1 MTSAIFPARNTPQCE
16 DVFGAG
22 LDFPLSGSNSAAV
35 VYNCDPDGSKGGLFP
50 ATINTVGATE
60 CACPLGRTLKD
71 GACALPT
78 TPEEQCDAAGW
89 VYDAAGWCDIGF
101 QAPGEA
107 NPGRCFFD
115 SARSSAS
122 GTDVHCKDVFGGDY
136 NFPQK
141 PPDGSAS
148 VYAYNCDPDGS
159 KGGLPATVN
168 LTGETACRCDDSGG
182 TWPNCAGKT
191 CSDAGWDYAGADGA
205 CGVLV
210 TLSGGETHDQCR
222 FTTGLDSPQC
232 ADIFGA
238 AATLTLPAPT
248 VDAGG
253 ATLRFVYGCDPNETS
268 GLLPATINTIA
279 ATACACAAGEEVING
294 ECVSSAVANSCRA
307 GWTLS
312 VDDGSCGILVTLSG
326 GDSSDFCRLTGSDSP
341 QCADVFGAGATLP
354 APTVGADGATLRFVY
369 DCDPDGTSGLLPATA
384 NTIGA
389 TECGCP
395 SGEHLLDGQ
404 CAPSPTADSCLTGGW
419 PLSLSDGACGVLVTM
434 FDGDSADRCY
444 LTGFTGLDS
453 PQCADVF
460 GTAALIPAPT
470 VDADGATLRFVYN
483 CDQAGTNG
491 LLPATANTIGAT
503 ECGCPSGEHLLDGQ
517 CAPSPTADS
526 CLTGGWPL
534 SLSDGAC
541 GVLVTMFD
549 GDSADRCY
557 LTGFAGLDS
566 PQCADVFGT
575 AALIP
580 APTVDAGGAT
590 LRFIY
595 NCDQD
600 GTAGL
605 LPATANTVGAT
616 ACSCAAAGK
625 HLIGDACVSSP
636 AVDNCLAGGWN
647 LSLADGACG
656 VPMTLSGGAAYDR
669 CYFFG
674 SNLPQCADVFGVS
687 GAIPPPTVN
696 VSGATLRFVYN
707 CDPDGDRGGVI
718 PAAENTTGA
727 TECSCAATGQTLQD
741 GVCGCPAGQAVQGGR
756 CAACPSGQG
765 VLADGTCGACP
776 TGASVQSGVCQC
788 DAAGQVAGRSSCACP
803 AGKIADNNAC
813 VEPTTEAERCRAAQW
828 QYAAHDA
835 ADRQTLGDGRCFI
848 STRNVG
854 NNSDNDACNVLD
866 ASGGGSIQFPCSDI
880 FGDALPTRPA
890 DLSSPRYV
898 YNCDPDNDTGLLP
911 ATKNTIEATEC
922 ACPDGQGILADGN
935 CGVCPI
941 GQGIIDGACLP
952 VVVASGARRCA
963 AAGRTFDSSNGGS
976 CAAAITLS
984 GGALFDKC
992 YFSDTNTPQCEDV
1005 FGAGLN
1011 FPPAGSN
1018 SAAVVYNCDPN
1029 GDTGLLPATI
1039 NTVAATACFCSDG
1052 ERLIGGVCVARAV
1065 TDSCQAAGWP
1075 LFATDG
1081 ACGAPVTLFGGTGS
1095 DRCYL
1100 TGTKSPQCADV
1111 FGASVEIPKP
1121 VVDIFGAT
1129 LSFVYRCDPD
1139 GGLGGLIPA
1148 TVNTI
1153 GATACGCPSK
1163 GALINGV
1170 CENPRDKCTDAG
1182 WDYDAYSDL
1191 CGIHS
1196 QAFGVNPRNFCRFDD
1211 APSHSRDLFQ
1221 RCADIFGDEYDFPQK
1236 PPDGSVPTYIYNC
1249 DPYGRTGGAPARAN
1263 RNGETECGCDGSGGT
1278 WPNCAAKACLDA
1290 GWDYAG
1296 SGGTCGVL
1304 LTLSGGAAHDRCH
1317 FTGATAPQCAEVF
1330 GADLDFPAPTLSTL
1344 GATLRF
1350 VYNCDPDGETGLIP
1364 ATANIVGATACGCPD
1379 GEYLFGGRCVTAPAA
1394 DSCQAAGWPVLAA
1407 DGACGVLI
1415 TLADGAVSD
1424 RCYFIGS
1431 SSPQCADVFGVSE
1444 VIPAP
1449 TVAADGATLRFV
1461 YNCDEDGESG
1471 LIPAA
1476 ENTAGATACSCAGE
1490 GQTLRNGVC
1499 ACPAGQAV
1507 QNGACAACPTG
1518 QGVLDGDG
1526 ICGTCPDGSTE
1537 VNGVC
1542 QCAITGQVAGIDS
1555 CACPVGQLLKGGAC
1569 VNPTTEAERCRAAQW
1584 QYAARDMA
1592 DHRTLGDGRCFI
1604 STRDVDDNRD
1614 DDACNVLDSS
1624 DGRSI
1629 EFPCSDIFG
1638 DALPTPVVDGGGAT
1652 LRFVYN
1658 CDPDGT
1664 NGLMPAT
1671 KNTIGATECAC
1682 PSEQGVLADGT
1693 CGVCPSGQGL
1703 VDGACLPV
1711 VVAFGARRCAAAGK
1725 TFDSSDGGSCAVA
1738 ITLAGEADFDK
1749 CYFSGEVS
1757 PQCTDVFG
1765 VNLAF
1770 PAADVT
1776 VIYNCDPDGSAGG
1789 LIPATANTV
1798 GATACGCSD
1807 GEELIGGGC
1816 VANAVADRCRLNW
1829 PLLAEDGACGIPL
1842 TLSGDAAGDRCYL
1855 TGSAS
1860 PQCADIFGA
1869 GLDFPAPALSALGV
1883 TLPFVYNCDPNRV
1896 TGLVPATANTI
1907 GATACGCAAGMEMI
1921 GGKCVVNAAAN
1932 SCRAGWTLFAADSAC
1947 GIPVTL
1953 SGGAASDRCHLVG
1966 SADPQC
1972 ADVFGSG
1979 EALPPP
1985 VVDGGGA
1992 TLRFVYNCDP
2002 RGTNGMI
2009 PATANTIGA
2018 TECVCPAGEV
2028 EIDGECRKIS
2038 PISGFGGQMLMTM
2051 AYLHNSESRPLYPI
2065 MMAAISARHIGRP
2078 NYYGLVS
2085 AYDDFSA
2092 SDRIGYTRIISAAFD
2107 LGAAGV
2113 TADDIRLTRQGLLK
2127 VILDQIPAV
2136 GVPTVKCEDR
2146 SWTVLAMGGACGI
2159 PITLS
2164 GGGASDRCYF
2174 PGFASPQC
2182 ADVFGEGFDFPAPA
2196 LSASG
2201 AALSFVYNC
2210 DPRGITGL
2218 LPATVNTIGATAC
2231 VCPAEQIVYEGVCA
2245 FIPDVGLISETL
2257 SPSPDLAA
2265 ARTLLDNGANP
2276 NVLLRPDGTALLA
2289 AAVTMNHAGLVSVLI
2304 TAGANPTLR
2313 VTRGADSHLLPDFF
2327 ATLPDGIEG
2336 ANLLI
2341 HWDGAVQG
2349 AALTSDVAFNWRGA
2363 AGDGFIRRALDTH
2376 ARAGLSE
2383 IRQAETEV
2391 MISYAQSRGGRGNCG
2406 VPPFAD
2412 ERACNARRICGATA
2426 DFTAYSCLA
2435 CPGAPLRSADGASC
2449 VSACGDAEILG
2460 APTSWGEAQCG
2471 CPAAGQGVAEG
2482 VCRICPAGTRLRQG
2496 ACACPVA
2503 GEGLIDGVCALCPQ
2517 GASLV
2522 GGSCACPFGQEAAV
2536 GFCLSP
2542 AIASAA
2548 RKCAAAGWNFSSGAG
2563 GTCELPIKLANGNAF
2578 DGCHLSGKFI
2588 PQCAA
2593 VFGADLDFPTPIV
2606 RGGATLR
2613 FVYNC
2618 DPHGTNGR
2626 VPATVNTVGAT
2637 SCCDAGQSA
2646 SRATGGVCLDP
2657 EQEAEAQKCAD
2668 AGWEYSAANG
2678 GACEVPVMLSGANL
2692 FRRCYFS
2699 GNFIPQ
2705 CAAVFGDGLAF
2716 PAKPPPPAPP
2726 AAFVYDCDPVG
2737 ASGLIPATVNTLG
2750 ATACACPLGGGGDNC
2765 ACPAGENVVEGVCR
2779 LPEDAA
2785 LISEAL
2791 SPRPRLST
2799 IRALLD
2805 GGANPAVTLAGGAPL
2820 VIAALTLNR
2829 PGVLSVLITA
2839 GASPYVVYNFRA
2851 PAGAGALGEPVNI
2864 PLHITGLDR
2873 SGGLELLRH
2882 WGGAAAILAGGPTLD
2897 WSAARGNSDGAFRNL
2912 ADRYYAAGSGR
2923 RAEMRAMGGYLL
2935 DLGADCSDYV
2945 STSVFNLGIDYTPLC
2960 NSRLSCPSARG
2971 GFVHDC
2977 LACSG
2982 APLQQGAA
2990 CVSVDAAQNC
3000 EDAGWGRLPGDDRC
3014 GIPVT
3019 LSGGGAA
3026 DQCHFSGDNAPQ
3038 CASVFGAL
3046 LDFPA
3051 PTLAADGATLRF
3063 VYNCDPDGEKRQIPT
3078 TINTIGA
3085 TMCGCAASGEEVVD
3099 GACVPVCADDEIR
3112 VGGICVPSNVVDLC
3126 ESAGWPLLAAEGA
3139 CGILLTLSG
3148 GATFDRC
3155 HITGSVAPQCK
3166 DVFGAT
3172 LHYFPA
3178 PTVGADGATLRF
3190 VYNCDPNG
3198 QTGFVPAT
3206 ANTVAATACGC
3217 PDGQTP
3223 VDGACVAEVIAA
3235 GAQSCRDAGRAYD
3248 VDNGGGCAVAI
3259 TLFGGAEFDK
3269 CYFSGVK
3276 APQCADVFGADPAF
3290 PAADVT
3296 VIYNCDPNGVSGLIP
3311 ATINTV
3317 EATECSCL
3325 GGLAAVNGV
3334 CAFACADNEALV
3346 NGVCVPASLEFA
3358 AQKCADANR
3367 EFSPSDG
3374 GSCVVPVRPAGGN
3387 VFSRCYF
3394 SGSFD
3399 PQCADVFGADLAFP
3413 DQLSAPIVYNC
3424 DPLGQTGLLP
3434 ATTNTIEA
3442 TECVCPAG
3450 EEPVGG
3456 VCASSDVV
3464 DLCASAGWVLS
3475 AGEGSCGIPVTRP
3488 GGVDFD
3494 GCYLTGS
3501 ADPQCAD
3508 VFGSAVNYF
3517 PAPTVGVDG
3526 ATLRFVFNCD
3536 PDGSKGQIPASA
3548 NTIGATECSCVDGGE
3563 QVVGDVCVPDAIA
3576 IGAQKCLDAGRGFFE
3591 VNGGGCRVAVTLS
3604 GGDDYDRCYLTR
3616 GNDPQCEEIFGA
3628 GLAFPADPN
3637 VTVIYNC
3644 DPKDQTGFIPATI
3657 NTVGA
3662 TECSCPVGENPVG
3675 GVCVPDAIAVGA
3687 QNCLNAGRD
3696 FSKPDGGSCA
3706 VAVTLSGEA
3715 EFDRCYLSGPKSP
3728 QCEDVFGAG
3737 LVFPAAGSNSAPVIY
3752 NCDPKDQT
3760 GFIPATIN
3768 TVGATECACPVGEEP
3783 VGGACVSSAI
3793 AVEARRCLDAGWV
3806 FSEADGGGCAVPLAP
3821 AGAPDSDRCYFTD
3834 SAQPQCS
3841 DVFGAI
3847 VNYFPAP
3854 TVAAGGAT
3862 LRFVYDC
3869 DPDGTKGFLPATINT
3884 VRATACACPAG
3895 HDIVGD
3901 VCVLNAVA
3909 TGAQNCL
3916 DANRELSAADGGS
3929 CAAAIR
3935 LAGGGLFDKC
3945 HFSGELSPQCEKV
3958 FGTGL
3963 VFPAADPGVTVIYNC
3978 DPDGGKG
3985 LVPAT
3990 INTNGATDCSC
4001 AVAEQNIVGG
4011 VCRCPDG
4018 QGLLAGGTCG
4028 ACAKDGEGVLSDGTC
4043 GACPFGHAI
4052 DSGVCIA
4059 SAIVDLCENAG
4070 WASSLSGGGACE
4082 IPLTGSG
4089 GEAVD
4094 QCYFTGSAKPQCA
4107 DVFGATVNYFP
4118 APMIAAGGATLRF
4131 VYDCDPD
4138 GTKGF
4143 LPATTN
4149 TVKATECACPV
4160 GEEPVGGA
4168 CVSSAIAVE
4177 ARRCLDAGWAFS
4189 EANGGGCAVP
4199 LAPAGAPDSD
4209 RCYFT
4214 DSAQPQCSD
4223 VFGAIVNYF
4232 PAPTVAAGGATLRF
4246 VYDCDPDGTK
4256 GFLPA
4261 TLNTVGATACVCP
4274 AGETSAGGACVPDE
4288 IAVGAQNCL
4297 DAARDF
4303 SEADGGSCVVPVRP
4317 ANGNVFSRCYF
4328 SDSFSPQ
4335 CEDVFGPALAFPA
4348 RLTAPVIYNC
4358 DPSGENGLLPA
4369 TINTVVATACSCP
4382 AGEEEA
4388 GGICVSSAVLSQ
4400 CAAAGWALSAADG
4413 SCGAPVT
4420 LSGGA
4425 ASDRCYFAGS
4435 ARPQCA
4441 DVFGATVNFP
4451 APTLAASGATLRFV
4465 YGCDPDGSRSQIPAT
4480 ANTIGATEC
4489 SCVANGEE
4497 IVGGAGGSC
4506 VPDAIAVGAQKCL
4519 DSGRNFFEVN
4529 GGGCRIAV
4537 TLSGGL
4543 DSDRCYFSGD
4553 NFPQCE
4559 DVFGANLAFPADDP
4573 GAPVIYNC
4581 DPDGDKG
4588 FLPATINTNGAT
4600 ACVCPGGEE
4609 PVGGICVPNAI
4620 AVGAQNCLDAAR
4632 VFDAANGGSCAVAV
4646 TLSGGADSD
4655 RCYLSGPKS
4664 PQCEDVFGAGL
4675 VFPAAGS
4682 NSAPVIYNCDPDG
4695 SKGFLPATINTDG
4708 ATACACPSGEAPVD
4722 GACVPGAIAVEAQN
4736 CLDAGWEFSEA
4747 DGGSC
4752 AVPLTSVG
4760 GLEFDRCYLSGSNSP
4775 QCADVFGAADF
4786 PAPVVSGESTLSFV
4800 YNCDPNESTGFLP
4813 ATINT
4818 NGATECS
4825 CPPGEELIGVCVP
4838 GAIAVGTANCLQAGR
4853 AFDAADGGS
4862 CVVPVKP
4869 AGQSAFSRCYFSG
4882 SFVPQ
4887 CEDIFGPGLVFPAR
4901 LSAPVIYNCDPS
4913 DENGLLPATVNT
4925 VAATECS
4932 CPADRSLL
4940 AGGYCIPNVIGELC
4954 ERAGW
4959 TFSAVDGA
4967 CGAPVTLAGGAASD
4981 RCYVSGSAEPQC
4993 SDVFGATVNYFPAP
5007 ALATDG
5013 TTLSFVYGCDPDGD
5027 KGFLPAT
5034 INTNGATACV
5044 CPVGE
5049 EPAGGYC
5056 IPGVVGELCASAGW
5070 TFSAADGA
5078 CGAPVTLAGG
5088 AASDRCY
5095 VSGSAEPQCSDVF
5108 GATVNYFPAPAL
5120 ATDGTTLSFVYGCD
5134 PDNDRGGA
5142 IPAAENTISATECA
5156 CGDLSYPYRE
5166 GACVPKTGS
5175 FERLSDKVLCGAFGG
5190 TVRIAT
5196 GGEVCSGM
5204 DRNDTFCVTDSADA
5218 FSCRGLFKHLRA
5230 CNLEFNRP
5238 ALNPFFCGE
5247 NCGEEMEALGAW
5259 CRNR

>member
-1 MTSAIFPARNTPQCE
+1 M
-16 DVFGAG
+16 
-22 LDFPLSGSNSAAV
+22 
-35 VYNCDPDGSKGGLFP
+35 
-50 ATINTVGATE
+50 
-60 CACPLGRTLKD
+60 
-71 GACALPT
+71 
-78 TPEEQCDAAGW
+78 
-89 VYDAAGWCDIGF
+89 
-101 QAPGEA
+101 
-107 NPGRCFFD
+107 
-115 SARSSAS
+115 
-122 GTDVHCKDVFGGDY
+122 
-136 NFPQK
+136 
-141 PPDGSAS
+141 
-148 VYAYNCDPDGS
+148 
-159 KGGLPATVN
+159 
-168 LTGETACRCDDSGG
+168 
-182 TWPNCAGKT
+182 
-191 CSDAGWDYAGADGA
+191 
-205 CGVLV
+205 
-210 TLSGGETHDQCR
+210 
-222 FTTGLDSPQC
+222 
-232 ADIFGA
+232 
-238 AATLTLPAPT
+238 
-248 VDAGG
+248 
-253 ATLRFVYGCDPNETS
+253 
-268 GLLPATINTIA
+268 
-279 ATACACAAGEEVING
+279 
-294 ECVSSAVANSCRA
+294 
-307 GWTLS
+307 
-312 VDDGSCGILVTLSG
+312 
-326 GDSSDFCRLTGSDSP
+326 
-341 QCADVFGAGATLP
+341 
-354 APTVGADGATLRFVY
+354 
-369 DCDPDGTSGLLPATA
+369 
-384 NTIGA
+384 
-389 TECGCP
+389 
-395 SGEHLLDGQ
+395 
-404 CAPSPTADSCLTGGW
+404 
-419 PLSLSDGACGVLVTM
+419 
-434 FDGDSADRCY
+434 
-444 LTGFTGLDS
+444 
-453 PQCADVF
+453 
-460 GTAALIPAPT
+460 
-470 VDADGATLRFVYN
+470 
-483 CDQAGTNG
+483 
-491 LLPATANTIGAT
+491 
-503 ECGCPSGEHLLDGQ
+503 
-517 CAPSPTADS
+517 
-526 CLTGGWPL
+526 
-534 SLSDGAC
+534 
-541 GVLVTMFD
+541 
-549 GDSADRCY
+549 
-557 LTGFAGLDS
+557 
-566 PQCADVFGT
+566 
-575 AALIP
+575 
-580 APTVDAGGAT
+580 
-590 LRFIY
+590 
-595 NCDQD
+595 
-600 GTAGL
+600 
-605 LPATANTVGAT
+605 
-616 ACSCAAAGK
+616 
-625 HLIGDACVSSP
+625 
-636 AVDNCLAGGWN
+636 
-647 LSLADGACG
+647 
-656 VPMTLSGGAAYDR
+656 
-669 CYFFG
+669 
-674 SNLPQCADVFGVS
+674 
-687 GAIPPPTVN
+687 
-696 VSGATLRFVYN
+696 
-707 CDPDGDRGGVI
+707 
-718 PAAENTTGA
+718 
-727 TECSCAATGQTLQD
+727 
-741 GVCGCPAGQAVQGGR
+741 
-756 CAACPSGQG
+756 
-765 VLADGTCGACP
+765 
-776 TGASVQSGVCQC
+776 
-788 DAAGQVAGRSSCACP
+788 
-803 AGKIADNNAC
+803 
-813 VEPTTEAERCRAAQW
+813 
-828 QYAAHDA
+828 
-835 ADRQTLGDGRCFI
+835 
-848 STRNVG
+848 
-854 NNSDNDACNVLD
+854 
-866 ASGGGSIQFPCSDI
+866 
-880 FGDALPTRPA
+880 
-890 DLSSPRYV
+890 
-898 YNCDPDNDTGLLP
+898 
-911 ATKNTIEATEC
+911 
-922 ACPDGQGILADGN
+922 
-935 CGVCPI
+935 
-941 GQGIIDGACLP
+941 
-952 VVVASGARRCA
+952 
-963 AAGRTFDSSNGGS
+963 
-976 CAAAITLS
+976 
-984 GGALFDKC
+984 
-992 YFSDTNTPQCEDV
+992 
-1005 FGAGLN
+1005 
-1011 FPPAGSN
+1011 
-1018 SAAVVYNCDPN
+1018 
-1029 GDTGLLPATI
+1029 
-1039 NTVAATACFCSDG
+1039 
-1052 ERLIGGVCVARAV
+1052 
-1065 TDSCQAAGWP
+1065 
-1075 LFATDG
+1075 
-1081 ACGAPVTLFGGTGS
+1081 
-1095 DRCYL
+1095 
-1100 TGTKSPQCADV
+1100 
-1111 FGASVEIPKP
+1111 
-1121 VVDIFGAT
+1121 
-1129 LSFVYRCDPD
+1129 
-1139 GGLGGLIPA
+1139 
-1148 TVNTI
+1148 
-1153 GATACGCPSK
+1153 
-1163 GALINGV
+1163 
-1170 CENPRDKCTDAG
+1170 
-1182 WDYDAYSDL
+1182 
-1191 CGIHS
+1191 
-1196 QAFGVNPRNFCRFDD
+1196 
-1211 APSHSRDLFQ
+1211 
-1221 RCADIFGDEYDFPQK
+1221 
-1236 PPDGSVPTYIYNC
+1236 
-1249 DPYGRTGGAPARAN
+1249 
-1263 RNGETECGCDGSGGT
+1263 
-1278 WPNCAAKACLDA
+1278 
-1290 GWDYAG
+1290 
-1296 SGGTCGVL
+1296 
-1304 LTLSGGAAHDRCH
+1304 
-1317 FTGATAPQCAEVF
+1317 
-1330 GADLDFPAPTLSTL
+1330 
-1344 GATLRF
+1344 
-1350 VYNCDPDGETGLIP
+1350 
-1364 ATANIVGATACGCPD
+1364 
-1379 GEYLFGGRCVTAPAA
+1379 
-1394 DSCQAAGWPVLAA
+1394 
-1407 DGACGVLI
+1407 
-1415 TLADGAVSD
+1415 
-1424 RCYFIGS
+1424 
-1431 SSPQCADVFGVSE
+1431 
-1444 VIPAP
+1444 
-1449 TVAADGATLRFV
+1449 
-1461 YNCDEDGESG
+1461 
-1471 LIPAA
+1471 
-1476 ENTAGATACSCAGE
+1476 
-1490 GQTLRNGVC
+1490 
-1499 ACPAGQAV
+1499 
-1507 QNGACAACPTG
+1507 
-1518 QGVLDGDG
+1518 
-1526 ICGTCPDGSTE
+1526 
-1537 VNGVC
+1537 
-1542 QCAITGQVAGIDS
+1542 
-1555 CACPVGQLLKGGAC
+1555 
-1569 VNPTTEAERCRAAQW
+1569 
-1584 QYAARDMA
+1584 
-1592 DHRTLGDGRCFI
+1592 
-1604 STRDVDDNRD
+1604 
-1614 DDACNVLDSS
+1614 
-1624 DGRSI
+1624 
-1629 EFPCSDIFG
+1629 
-1638 DALPTPVVDGGGAT
+1638 
-1652 LRFVYN
+1652 
-1658 CDPDGT
+1658 
-1664 NGLMPAT
+1664 
-1671 KNTIGATECAC
+1671 
-1682 PSEQGVLADGT
+1682 
-1693 CGVCPSGQGL
+1693 
-1703 VDGACLPV
+1703 
-1711 VVAFGARRCAAAGK
+1711 
-1725 TFDSSDGGSCAVA
+1725 
-1738 ITLAGEADFDK
+1738 
-1749 CYFSGEVS
+1749 
-1757 PQCTDVFG
+1757 
-1765 VNLAF
+1765 
-1770 PAADVT
+1770 
-1776 VIYNCDPDGSAGG
+1776 
-1789 LIPATANTV
+1789 
-1798 GATACGCSD
+1798 
-1807 GEELIGGGC
+1807 
-1816 VANAVADRCRLNW
+1816 
-1829 PLLAEDGACGIPL
+1829 
-1842 TLSGDAAGDRCYL
+1842 
-1855 TGSAS
+1855 
-1860 PQCADIFGA
+1860 
-1869 GLDFPAPALSALGV
+1869 
-1883 TLPFVYNCDPNRV
+1883 
-1896 TGLVPATANTI
+1896 
-1907 GATACGCAAGMEMI
+1907 
-1921 GGKCVVNAAAN
+1921 
-1932 SCRAGWTLFAADSAC
+1932 
-1947 GIPVTL
+1947 
-1953 SGGAASDRCHLVG
+1953 
-1966 SADPQC
+1966 
-1972 ADVFGSG
+1972 
-1979 EALPPP
+1979 
-1985 VVDGGGA
+1985 
-1992 TLRFVYNCDP
+1992 
-2002 RGTNGMI
+2002 
-2009 PATANTIGA
+2009 
-2018 TECVCPAGEV
+2018 
-2028 EIDGECRKIS
+2028 
-2038 PISGFGGQMLMTM
+2038 
-2051 AYLHNSESRPLYPI
+2051 
-2065 MMAAISARHIGRP
+2065 
-2078 NYYGLVS
+2078 
-2085 AYDDFSA
+2085 
-2092 SDRIGYTRIISAAFD
+2092 
-2107 LGAAGV
+2107 
-2113 TADDIRLTRQGLLK
+2113 
-2127 VILDQIPAV
+2127 
-2136 GVPTVKCEDR
+2136 
-2146 SWTVLAMGGACGI
+2146 
-2159 PITLS
+2159 
-2164 GGGASDRCYF
+2164 
-2174 PGFASPQC
+2174 
-2182 ADVFGEGFDFPAPA
+2182 
-2196 LSASG
+2196 
-2201 AALSFVYNC
+2201 
-2210 DPRGITGL
+2210 
-2218 LPATVNTIGATAC
+2218 
-2231 VCPAEQIVYEGVCA
+2231 
-2245 FIPDVGLISETL
+2245 
-2257 SPSPDLAA
+2257 
-2265 ARTLLDNGANP
+2265 
-2276 NVLLRPDGTALLA
+2276 
-2289 AAVTMNHAGLVSVLI
+2289 
-2304 TAGANPTLR
+2304 
-2313 VTRGADSHLLPDFF
+2313 
-2327 ATLPDGIEG
+2327 
-2336 ANLLI
+2336 
-2341 HWDGAVQG
+2341 
-2349 AALTSDVAFNWRGA
+2349 
-2363 AGDGFIRRALDTH
+2363 
-2376 ARAGLSE
+2376 
-2383 IRQAETEV
+2383 
-2391 MISYAQSRGGRGNCG
+2391 
-2406 VPPFAD
+2406 
-2412 ERACNARRICGATA
+2412 
-2426 DFTAYSCLA
+2426 
-2435 CPGAPLRSADGASC
+2435 
-2449 VSACGDAEILG
+2449 
-2460 APTSWGEAQCG
+2460 
-2471 CPAAGQGVAEG
+2471 
-2482 VCRICPAGTRLRQG
+2482 RQG

-2578 DGCHLSGKFI
+2578 DGCHLSGQFI

-2618 DPHGTNGR
+2618 DPHETNGR
-2626 VPATVNTVGAT
+2626 VPATINTVGAT

-2765 ACPAGENVVEGVCR
+2765 ACPAGESVVEGVCR

-2851 PAGAGALGEPVNI
+2851 PAGTGALGEPVNI

-2897 WSAARGNSDGAFRNL
+2897 WSTARGNSDGAFRNL

-2960 NSRLSCPSARG
+2960 NSRLSCSSARG

-3000 EDAGWGRLPGDDRC
+3000 EDAGWGRSPGDDLC

-3063 VYNCDPDGEKRQIPT
+3063 VYNCDPDGEKRKIPA

-3085 TMCGCAASGEEVVD
+3085 TACGCAASGEEVVD

-3217 PDGQTP
+3217 PDGQTS

-3235 GAQSCRDAGRAYD
+3235 GAQICRDAGRAYD

-3269 CYFSGVK
+3269 CYFSGAN

-3464 DLCASAGWVLS
+3464 DLCASAGWMLS
-3475 AGEGSCGIPVTRP
+3475 AGEGSCGIPVTLP
-3488 GGVDFD
+3488 GGADFD

-3501 ADPQCAD
+3501 VEPQCAD
-3508 VFGSAVNYF
+3508 VFGSTVNYF
-3517 PAPTVGVDG
+3517 PAPAVDAGG

-3536 PDGSKGQIPASA
+3536 PDGSKGQIPASV

-3563 QVVGDVCVPDAIA
+3563 QVVGGACVPDAVAAGAQKCLDAGWAFSGDDGGGCAVAVTLSGGADYDRCYLSGVNAPQCADVFGADLAFPADDPGAPVVYNCDPGGNTGLLPETINTNGETACACPVGEELVEGVCVRGAIAAGAQNCQDAGWAFSEDDGGSCAVAVTLSGGADYDRCYLSGGNLPQCEDVFGAGLAFPADPGAPVVYNCDPDGSKGFLPATINTVGATACVCPAGDEHVGDACVPDAIA

-3591 VNGGGCRVAVTLS
+3591 VNGGGCQAAITLS
-3604 GGDDYDRCYLTR
+3604 GGADYDRCYLS
-3616 GNDPQCEEIFGA
+3616 GSNLPQCADVFGA

-3644 DPKDQTGFIPATI
+3644 DPNDQTGFIPATI

-3662 TECSCPVGENPVG
+3662 TECSCPVGENPVDG
-3675 GVCVPDAIAVGA
+3675 ACIPGAIAVGA
-3687 QNCLNAGRD
+3687 QNCLDAARVFDADN
-3696 FSKPDGGSCA
+3696 GGSCA
-3706 VAVTLSGEA
+3706 VAVTLSGGA
-3715 EFDRCYLSGPKSP
+3715 DYDRCYLSGSGLP

-3752 NCDPKDQT
+3752 NCDPDGSK
-3760 GFIPATIN
+3760 GFLPATIN
-3768 TVGATECACPVGEEP
+3768 TNGATACACPVGEEP
-3783 VGGACVSSAI
+3783 VGGVCVPGAVAVGAQNCLNAGRGFSKLNGGSCAVAVTLSGGADYDRCYLSGVNAPQCADVFGAGLAFPAADVTVIYNCDPSGQTGFLPATVNTVEATECVCPSGERPVGGACVPDAI
-3793 AVEARRCLDAGWV
+3793 AVEAQNCLDASWA
-3806 FSEADGGGCAVPLAP
+3806 FSGDDGGSCAVAVTLSG
-3821 AGAPDSDRCYFTD
+3821 GADSDRCYL
-3834 SAQPQCS
+3834 SGSNSPQCAE
-3841 DVFGAI
+3841 VFGAAPA
-3847 VNYFPAP
+3847 FPADP
-3854 TVAAGGAT
+3854 GAP
-3862 LRFVYDC
+3862 LIYNC
-3869 DPDGTKGFLPATINT
+3869 DPDGNNGFLPATINT
-3884 VRATACACPAG
+3884 VGATACACPAG
-3895 HDIVGD
+3895 YEIVGD

-3916 DANRELSAADGGS
+3916 DANRELSAAGGGS

-3945 HFSGELSPQCEKV
+3945 HFSGASSPQCEEV

-3990 INTNGATDCSC
+3990 INTNGATECSC

-4011 VCRCPDG
+4011 ACRCPDG
-4018 QGLLAGGTCG
+4018 EGLLAGGTCG

-4043 GACPFGHAI
+4043 GVCPSGHAI
-4052 DSGVCIA
+4052 DSGVCVA
-4059 SAIVDLCENAG
+4059 SAVVDLCENAG
-4070 WASSLSGGGACE
+4070 WTSLLSGGGACG
-4082 IPLTGSG
+4082 IPLTLSG
-4089 GEAVD
+4089 GESAD
-4094 QCYFTGSAKPQCA
+4094 QCYFAGSAEPQCS

-4118 APMIAAGGATLRF
+4118 APIIAGSGATLRF

-4138 GTKGF
+4138 GSKGF

-4149 TVKATECACPV
+4149 TVKATACSCPVGKEPVGGACVPSAIAVGAQNCLDAGRGFSGENGGSCAVAVTLSGGADSDRCYLSGPNSPQCADVFGAGLAFPAADVTVIYNCDPSGQTGFLPTTINTVEATECACPV
-4160 GEEPVGGA
+4160 GEDPVGGA

-4199 LAPAGAPDSD
+4199 LAPAGAPGFD

-4214 DSAQPQCSD
+4214 GSAQPQCSD
-4223 VFGAIVNYF
+4223 VFGAVVNYF

-4246 VYDCDPDGTK
+4246 VYDCDPGGTN
-4256 GFLPA
+4256 GFFPA

-4274 AGETSAGGACVPDE
+4274 AGETSVGGACVPDE

-4303 SEADGGSCVVPVRP
+4303 SKADGGSCVVPVRP

-4328 SDSFSPQ
+4328 SGSFVPQ
-4335 CEDVFGPALAFPA
+4335 CEDVFGSALAFPA
-4348 RLTAPVIYNC
+4348 RLSAPVIYNC
-4358 DPSGENGLLPA
+4358 DPSDENGLLPA
-4369 TINTVVATACSCP
+4369 TINTVFAAACSCP

-4388 GGICVSSAVLSQ
+4388 GGNCVSSAVLSQ

-4451 APTLAASGATLRFV
+4451 SPTLAAGGATLRFV

-4489 SCVANGEE
+4489 SCIANGEE
-4497 IVGGAGGSC
+4497 IVGGGC

-4543 DSDRCYFSGD
+4543 DSDRCYFSGA
-4553 NFPQCE
+4553 NVPQCE

-4620 AVGAQNCLDAAR
+4620 AVGAQNCLDAGR
-4632 VFDAANGGSCAVAV
+4632 DFSEANGGSCAVAV

-4655 RCYLSGPKS
+4655 RCYLSGSNS
-4664 PQCEDVFGAGL
+4664 PQCADVFGAGL
-4675 VFPAAGS
+4675 VFPIVGP
-4682 NSAPVIYNCDPDG
+4682 NPAPVIYNCDPDG

-4708 ATACACPSGEAPVD
+4708 ATACACPSGEEPVD
-4722 GACVPGAIAVEAQN
+4722 GA
-4736 CLDAGWEFSEA
+4736 
-4747 DGGSC
+4747 
-4752 AVPLTSVG
+4752 
-4760 GLEFDRCYLSGSNSP
+4760 
-4775 QCADVFGAADF
+4775 
-4786 PAPVVSGESTLSFV
+4786 
-4800 YNCDPNESTGFLP
+4800 
-4813 ATINT
+4813 
-4818 NGATECS
+4818 
-4825 CPPGEELIGVCVP
+4825 CVP

-4853 AFDAADGGS
+4853 TFDAADGGS

-4887 CEDIFGPGLVFPAR
+4887 CEDIFGPGLAFPAR

-4913 DENGLLPATVNT
+4913 DENGLLPATINT

-5070 TFSAADGA
+5070 TFSAVDGA
-5078 CGAPVTLAGG
+5078 CGVPVTLAGG
-5088 AASDRCY
+5088 ADSNRCY
-5095 VSGSAEPQCSDVF
+5095 FSGSAEPQCSEVF
-5108 GATVNYFPAPAL
+5108 GATVNYFPSPTL
-5120 ATDGTTLSFVYGCD
+5120 AADGATTLPFVYNCD
-5134 PDNDRGGA
+5134 PDGDRGGA

-5175 FERLSDKVLCGAFGG
+5175 FEGLSDKVLCGAFGG

-5204 DRNDTFCVTDSADA
+5204 DRNDTFCVTGSADA
-5218 FSCRGLFKHLRA
+5218 FPCRGLFKHLRA